1 MRLPTSARRQRCAR
15 ARSGSVVVAADKWA
29 GLGTDTSDDQQ
40 DIARG
45 KGMVDSLF
53 QGKGVGM
60 GTQAR
65 EGARASWRAS
75 RLSGGPARRK

>member
-1 MRLPTSARRQRCAR
+1 MSRPARRTQRSR
-15 ARSGSVVVAADKWA
+15 VVVVRADKWA

-40 DIARG
+40 DIQRG

-65 EGARASWRAS
+65 
-75 RLSGGPARRK
+75 RLC